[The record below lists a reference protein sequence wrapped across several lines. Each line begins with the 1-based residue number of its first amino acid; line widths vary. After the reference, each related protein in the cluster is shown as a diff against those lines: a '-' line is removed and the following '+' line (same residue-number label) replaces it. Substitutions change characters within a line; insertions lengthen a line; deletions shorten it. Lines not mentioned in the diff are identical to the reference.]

1 MIGIKTLLKRK
12 KSLILVIVLIAFM
25 LAGLKILGA
34 GRPPMN
40 AQASSNDVTVET
52 ETVKYSDSM
61 GGITYKADLEPAE
74 EASVSSNVSGQVT
87 LVLFENGDKVAQ
99 GQVMAQLDDTDLQN
113 QLKTAKIDLRKLQ
126 IELESAKSNF
136 DITSQLYAEG
146 ACSKLSYDDAE
157 RTYQTNLAN
166 VELKQ
171 VEIRDIT
178 DSLDNCVIKAPIS
191 GEAGDKN
198 ISVGQYL
205 NPGTVIA
212 SVKNNAAI
220 KAEIQ
225 LKQDDLEKVTVGQ
238 EVTLKLNESDTAVYK
253 GVVENIAAS
262 ANSQTR
268 SFDCLI
274 KIDNSDGTLN
284 SGVFG
289 YIEIPDKNKT
299 HVLAVPMEAVTGS
312 EGAYFVLVMK
322 DGTAHKVTIEI
333 GEITGDKVEVK
344 SGLKEGDVI
353 IVTNLNSLQDG
364 DKVKVEGAGS
374 QKSGGEK

>member
-12 KSLILVIVLIAFM
+12 KSLILVIVLIVFM